1 MLIVFI
7 LYLLV
12 LLGITFYTANKSKS
26 ASEYV
31 LGGKK
36 IPGIALALSE
46 RSTGES
52 AWLILGLT
60 GEAFAIGLQS
70 VWVALGCVTGI
81 IFIWTVMSNRLRLE
95 AEKTQSL
102 TVMAL
107 VFSLIFPE
115 KNKTSAIE

>member
-12 LLGITFYTANKSKS
+12 LLGITIYTANKSKS

-36 IPGIALALSE
+36 IPGIAFALSE

-60 GEAFAIGLQS
+60 GEAFAIGLQA
-70 VWVALGCVTGI
+70 VWVAFGCVTGI